1 MKRIIQVAVLIRT
14 AIVQNVQAIGPGRG
28 RSAGRLMLLV
38 LAIFLFGSLAHSG
51 DDPLKG
57 QFVQKLRSIVETSDA
72 VVGLAIKNLA
82 TGEKIFINENEV
94 FPQASSIK
102 VYILAELYHQAEQ
115 GKFHLSDVLPLPVSV
130 RVTGSGVLNELG
142 ESSVSM
148 SIRDYAVLMI
158 VLSDNTATN
167 LLIKQVGMENVNKF
181 LQSHGAVKTK
191 LQRMMMD
198 LKAAAEGRENIGT
211 PKEVLMILEKLYRGE
226 IVSRKA
232 SEDML
237 SILQKPKDGPI
248 RAGVPAD
255 INVANKEGDVEGVR
269 CDVGIVHLPK
279 APYVICVMTKLLVQ
293 DSDGPRIIADISRL
307 AYQYFERKANSNQFG
322 RRISK

>member
-1 MKRIIQVAVLIRT
+1 MNSQKLTNDR
-14 AIVQNVQAIGPGRG
+14 GRG
-28 RSAGRLMLLV
+28 QTLRVRILFV
-38 LAIFLFGSLAHSG
+38 LTILFCGSLAHTA

-57 QFVQKLRSIVETSDA
+57 QFTQKLRSIAETSDA
-72 VVGLAIKNLA
+72 VVGIAIKNLA
-82 TGEKIFINENEV
+82 TGEKFFINENVV

-102 VYILAELYHQAEQ
+102 IHILAELFHQAEQ
-115 GKFHLSDVLPLPVSV
+115 GKIRMSDVVPLPAAV
-130 RVTGSGVLNELG
+130 RVGGSGVLNELG

-181 LQSHGAVKTK
+181 LQSQGAVKTK
-191 LQRMMMD
+191 LQRVMMD
-198 LKAAAEGRENIGT
+198 MKAAAEGRENIGT

-226 IVSRKA
+226 LVNKKS

-237 SILQKPKDGPI
+237 SILQKPKEGPI

-255 INVANKEGDVEGVR
+255 ISIANKEGDIEGVR
-269 CDVGIVHLPK
+269 CDVGIVYLPK
-279 APYVICVMTKLLVQ
+279 APYVICVMSKLLAKE
-293 DSDGPRIIADISRL
+293 SDGPRIITEISRMT
-307 AYQYFERKANSNQFG
+307 YQYFERKANSNEFG
-322 RRISK
+322 RRIPK